1 MMWLHMATGF
11 TGALT
16 LVFLARAVY
25 RAIAD
30 APSVAAYFSPKGGC
44 TDAVVRELKRARKEI
59 LILARAF
66 SSEPLAKALLDAKLR
81 GVRVELL
88 FDRRNEKDSTSD
100 LHLFAQQGLAPLLDM
115 QSTSAHNSV
124 ILIDSRVLLT
134 GSFDFTRQA
143 EEEHADNLLV
153 VGGYPEVVAAYR
165 KTFLQLKTHGQEFR
179 SGAPAKPPAETVA
192 QDAPVRLAA

>member
-1 MMWLHMATGF
+1 Y
-11 TGALT
+11 
-16 LVFLARAVY
+16 RAV
-25 RAIAD
+25 AD
-30 APSVAAYFSPKGGC
+30 APSVTAYFSPKGGC

-88 FDRRNEKDSTSD
+88 FDRRNENDSTSD
-100 LHLFAQQGLAPLLDM
+100 LHLFSHLQLFAQQGLAPLHDM

-124 ILIDSRVLLT
+124 ILIDSSILLT

-143 EEEHADNLLV
+143 DEEHADNLLV

-179 SGAPAKPPAETVA
+179 SG
-192 QDAPVRLAA
+192 